1 MPVRR
6 DRVREAHEV
15 ASASGIGPRKAP
27 KWSAW
32 AGTAALVA
40 ALAILAVTVN
50 RAVAEQ
56 PPATMPPSASS
67 EDAAPPLS
75 LADAVR
81 TAIAS
86 NPMLLES
93 TAQVDA
99 ARAGRREARV
109 SWLPTI
115 EIRETALRTNSP
127 ADAFGLQL
135 MQERFSFPAFTMSD
149 PNNPDAINNFAT
161 EFEAR
166 MPLFTGGKI
175 RAGVHQATYMQEAAE
190 SMHAHTESA
199 VELETA
205 KAYMNT
211 LLADRFVALAREARA
226 TTAKHVGQAEDFFA
240 AGMLVESDLLQARV
254 QLARM
259 EENLVTAENGAQLAR
274 AGLNRV
280 MGVGQ
285 GTSYVLDSELQGLD
299 DELAPLDSVLARALR
314 NRRDLDAMTARTEA
328 TREQIG
334 QAQSDYWPEVGLM
347 AKYALNDDKI
357 FGANGDSY
365 TIAAMA
371 RWVPWKWGAT
381 RARVSQ
387 ARGQHVA
394 TSYAERGYRE
404 QVEFEARSA
413 WQSVVEARSR
423 HAAAE
428 QAVNAAERAMAILED
443 RFGQGVARITE
454 LLDAET
460 LTHEARVRETQ
471 ARFDM
476 QRAIRT
482 VRFAEG
488 GDPVPEV
495 ASTAGSEP

>member
-1 MPVRR
+1 MPVRG
-6 DRVREAHEV
+6 DRIQAPRG
-15 ASASGIGPRKAP
+15 ASSARWIGPKEIRR
-27 KWSAW
+27 SRSRV
-32 AGTAALVA
+32 GTLVM
-40 ALAILAVTVN
+40 LAVLGVPWAFVS
-50 RAVAEQ
+50 RAHAQ
-56 PPATMPPSASS
+56 QPSATVP
-67 EDAAPPLS
+67 AAATVADTTSLS

-81 TAIAS
+81 TAVDH
-86 NPMLLES
+86 NPTVLQS
-93 TAQVDA
+93 VAQVEA
-99 ARAGRREARV
+99 AHAGRSEARV

-149 PNNPDAINNFAT
+149 PNNPDPINNFAT

-175 RAGVHQATYMQEAAE
+175 RSGVRQASRMEEAAE
-190 SMHAHTESA
+190 AMRAHTESA

-205 KAYMNT
+205 KAYMNA
-211 LLADRFVALAREARA
+211 LLADRFVVLARQARE
-226 TTAKHVGQAEDFFA
+226 TTARHVGQAQDFFE

-259 EENLVTAENGAQLAR
+259 DENLVTAESNAQLAR
-274 AGLNRV
+274 AGLNRA
-280 MGVGQ
+280 MGVRQ
-285 GTSYVLDSELQGLD
+285 SATYVLDPELPSLD

-314 NRRDLDAMTARTEA
+314 DRRDLVAMAARTEA
-328 TREQIG
+328 TEAQVG
-334 QAQSDYWPEVGLM
+334 QAKGDYWPEVGLM
-347 AKYALNDDKI
+347 AKYALNDDKL
-357 FGANGDSY
+357 FGAHGDSY

-371 RWVPWKWGAT
+371 RWVPWRWGAT
-381 RARVSQ
+381 RSRVSQ

-394 TSYAERGYRE
+394 SSYAERGYRE

-413 WQSVVEARSR
+413 WQAVVEARSR
-423 HAAAE
+423 HAVAE
-428 QAVNAAERAMAILED
+428 QAVAAAERAMAILED

-460 LTHEARVRETQ
+460 LADEARVREAK
-471 ARFDM
+471 ARFDV
-476 QRAIRT
+476 QRALRT
-482 VRFAEG
+482 VRFAQG

-495 ASTAGSEP
+495 AASEEGEP